1 MDEFWA
7 FRADLYNPRF
17 ETVAGIVNA
26 INYLCRDKRFVGLL
40 PDEGM
45 PFVLF
50 SNKKFARY
58 ALELLEENG
67 CPTDKHIVKVEN
79 RGRKNG

>member
-17 ETVAGIVNA
+17 ETVASICNVL
-26 INYLCRDKRFVGLL
+26 NYLYQDKRFVGLL

-50 SNKKFARY
+50 SDEKFARY

-67 CPTDKHIVKVEN
+67 CPTDKHIAKVEN

>member
-7 FRADLYNPRF
+7 FRADIYNPEF
-17 ETVAGIVNA
+17 KTVAGIVNA
-26 INYLCRDKRFVGLL
+26 INYLCQDKRFVGLL

-50 SNKKFARY
+50 SDENFARY

-67 CPTDKHIVKVEN
+67 CPTDKHIVKIEN

>member
-7 FRADLYNPRF
+7 FEADLYNPKF
-17 ETVAGIVNA
+17 ETVETVVNA
-26 INYLCRDKRFVGLL
+26 VNYILQDKRFVGLL
-40 PDEGM
+40 PLEDMPYLLFLDEE
-45 PFVLF
+45 
-50 SNKKFARY
+50 SAKY
-58 ALELLEENG
+58 ALELLETNG